1 MAVISQI
8 QCRRGRGKRKGVVGE
23 GKLLKGTVRGAREVV
38 EGRGQGKFFKGS
50 SARSSGKGKWAGEV
64 VKGRGQGKW

>member
-38 EGRGQGKFFKGS
+38 EGRGQGKFLKG
-50 SARSSGKGKWAGEV
+50 AVRGQV
-64 VKGRGQGKW
+64 VNGRGRGSC

>member
-38 EGRGQGKFFKGS
+38 EGRGQGK
-50 SARSSGKGKWAGEV
+50 W
-64 VKGRGQGKW
+64 